1 MSTRPAGRWP
11 VSRTTAKV
19 IAVALVAL
27 VVAVKVPATRGG
39 LFLLAAAAVAV
50 VFIVRDVCRAR
61 RNALEGRPPYRYP
74 SS

>member
-27 VVAVKVPATRGG
+27 GVAVKIPAARGG
-39 LFLLAAAAVAV
+39 LFLLALTYAAVTAA
-50 VFIVRDVCRAR
+50 IYDVRRSR
-61 RNALEGRPPYRYP
+61 RRHN
-74 SS
+74 

>member
-39 LFLLAAAAVAV
+39 LFLLTLTAAAVGVALY
-50 VFIVRDVCRAR
+50 DR
-61 RNALEGRPPYRYP
+61 RQSRRRHN
-74 SS
+74 